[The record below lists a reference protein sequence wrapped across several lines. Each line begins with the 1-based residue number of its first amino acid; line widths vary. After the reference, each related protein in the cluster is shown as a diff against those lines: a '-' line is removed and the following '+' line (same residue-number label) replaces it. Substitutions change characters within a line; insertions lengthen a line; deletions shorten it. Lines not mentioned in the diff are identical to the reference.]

1 MRLRRPLVAPAVV
14 AGVTVMLS
22 TMTLWGVWSS
32 HGRLASF
39 LSGNQA
45 NTWVAGLAF
54 GVVGA
59 LVLRRQPA
67 NRLGWVL
74 GAAGLCAAASSTA
87 AEYVTYTLFTRPGA
101 LPGAGVAALAVWLWL
116 PAFLLMVVALPLLF
130 PDGRLRSPGW
140 RAPAAVALTS
150 GTVAI
155 VGIATV
161 DQVVAGETGGAY
173 HNPLDLPLPDGPQL
187 TVVLVAFFVAVA
199 VGAVAVVAVVL
210 GMRRAEPARR
220 RQDAWFVAALALI
233 LTATQGP
240 WSDVVTFALHVAA
253 VAALTVGVV
262 RHQLFDIETVLSRA
276 LVYALLTGVAL
287 AAYLLAAAALGAN
300 LGPGVGPALV
310 AAVAALLLAG
320 VRHRVQL
327 AVERLLYGRR
337 DDPLAALTSFGE
349 RLAQTMDVDAVL
361 PAVVDTVRATLRLP
375 YAAVRLTAEATPA
388 YTAGEPIA
396 GTVEFPLTYS
406 GEPVGV
412 LIVGPRRG
420 EQDLSPADR
429 RLLEAFARQAGVAA
443 HGVRVTRDLR
453 RSRERVIMAREEER
467 LRIRRELHDGMGPA
481 LAGITLGLETAARR
495 AHRDGPEAGPLLAE
509 LREQCAACVE
519 EVRRIVAD
527 LRPPT
532 LDQGG
537 LVDALRRHAEVF
549 NAATTAPT
557 VLVEEDLPGRP
568 YGLPAAVEV
577 AAYRIALEAMTNAVR
592 HAGAR
597 TCRVSVSQHDA
608 LLITVWDDG
617 SGVAPAAFGVGLASM
632 RERAEEL
639 GGRCTVTFRQGQGT
653 QVEAVLPVVA
663 S

>member
-1 MRLRRPLVAPAVV
+1 MAPAVV
-14 AGVTVMLS
+14 AGVTVLLS
-22 TMTLWGVWSS
+22 VATLSGVWASRR
-32 HGRLASF
+32 GFASF

-45 NTWVAGLAF
+45 NTWLAGLAF

-59 LVLRRQPA
+59 LVLRRQPT
-67 NRLGWVL
+67 NRLGLVL
-74 GAAGLCAAASSTA
+74 GIAGLCAAASATA
-87 AEYVTYTLFTRPGA
+87 AEYVAYTLHTRPGA
-101 LPGAGVAALAVWLWL
+101 LRGAGVAALAVSLWL
-116 PAFLLMVVALPLLF
+116 PAFLLLVVALPLLF
-130 PDGRLRSPGW
+130 PDGRLPSPRW

-150 GTVAI
+150 GTVAT

-161 DQVVAGETGGAY
+161 DQVVADETGAAY

-187 TVVLVAFFVAVA
+187 MVTLVALFVTIA

-210 GMRRAEPARR
+210 RMRRVEPARR
-220 RQDAWFVAALALI
+220 RQHAWFVAALALL
-233 LTATQGP
+233 LTATEASQ
-240 WSDVVTFALHVAA
+240 SDAVAFALHVAA
-253 VAALTVGVV
+253 VAALAVGIV

-276 LVYALLTGVAL
+276 LVYALLTGAAL
-287 AAYLLAAAALGAN
+287 AAYLLAAAALGAS
-300 LGPGVGPALV
+300 LDGGVGPALV

-320 VRHRVQL
+320 VRHRVQR
-327 AVERLLYGRR
+327 AVERFLYGRR

-375 YAAVRLTAEATPA
+375 YAAVRLTAEGTFA
-388 YTAGEPIA
+388 YTAGEAIT

-406 GEPVGV
+406 GEPIGV
-412 LIVGPRRG
+412 LIVGARRG
-420 EQDLSPADR
+420 EHDLSPADR

-453 RSRERVIMAREEER
+453 RSRERMIMAREEER

-495 AHRDGPEAGPLLAE
+495 ADHDGAGAAVLLTE

-527 LRPPT
+527 LRPPA

-537 LVDALRRHAEVF
+537 LVDALRRHADVF
-549 NAATTAPT
+549 NTAARTPT
-557 VLVEEDLPGRP
+557 VLIEEEPTREP

-597 TCRVSVSQHDA
+597 TCLVSVSQRDA
-608 LLITVWDDG
+608 LRITVRDDG
-617 SGVAPAAFGVGLASM
+617 TGVAPAAFGVGLVSM

-639 GGRCTVTFRQGQGT
+639 GGWCTVTFRQGQGT

-663 S
+663 P